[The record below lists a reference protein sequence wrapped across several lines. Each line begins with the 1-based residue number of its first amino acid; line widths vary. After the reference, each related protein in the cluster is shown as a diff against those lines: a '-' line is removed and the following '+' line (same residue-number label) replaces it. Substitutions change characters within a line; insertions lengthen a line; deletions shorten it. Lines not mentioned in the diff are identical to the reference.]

1 MIRDITF
8 LNNLNVGNKK
18 LISRLIS
25 KVEEN
30 IAAHDDILT
39 AIHKNTGNAYRI
51 GITGPPGAG
60 KSSIVSALAQA
71 YLKADE

>member
-1 MIRDITF
+1 MNRDITF
-8 LNNLNVGNKK
+8 LDDLNVDNKK

-30 IAAHDDILT
+30 IAAHDDILA
-39 AIHKNTGNAYRI
+39 AIHKNTGKAYRI

-60 KSSIVSALAQA
+60 KSSITNQLVKTAGQQ
-71 YLKADE
+71 K